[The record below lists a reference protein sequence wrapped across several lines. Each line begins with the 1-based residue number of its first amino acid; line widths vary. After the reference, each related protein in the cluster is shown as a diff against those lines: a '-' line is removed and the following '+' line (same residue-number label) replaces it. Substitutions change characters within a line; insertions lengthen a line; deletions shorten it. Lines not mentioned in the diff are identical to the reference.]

1 MSIENDSLPS
11 SACIGGGGG
20 GGDDSDNNNIIIIN
34 NNNNNNSGKRG
45 TAPSVHDSDGT
56 WGSKG
61 RFQGKQ
67 KVDDAAQEYGK
78 YSDDADGDMVSQVD
92 SESNDSTFT
101 RIMQALY
108 PEDLKRMTSEYHPS
122 IIKHVERMLAGS
134 ADSGTG
140 KYKNMCMALLC
151 RAPYDYH
158 LMLLALLYQHE
169 ITKGAALEPRKGGV
183 ADIEMLRFPAHV
195 TEQLRAAN
203 ALGVYFT
210 GTRTH
215 THTHTH
221 TRIHTRIRTH
231 RQTHTRTDR

>member
-56 WGSKG
+56 SGSKE
-61 RFQGKQ
+61 RFQGRQ

-108 PEDLKRMTSEYHPS
+108 PEDLKRISSEFHP
-122 IIKHVERMLAGS
+122 IILKHVEYDGMGELSLADL
-134 ADSGTG
+134 DSGTRQ
-140 KYKNMCMALLC
+140 YELLK
-151 RAPYDYH
+151 
-158 LMLLALLYQHE
+158 E
-169 ITKGAALEPRKGGV
+169 
-183 ADIEMLRFPAHV
+183 
-195 TEQLRAAN
+195 LRAKKAP
-203 ALGVYFT
+203 
-210 GTRTH
+210 
-215 THTHTH
+215 
-221 TRIHTRIRTH
+221 TH
-231 RQTHTRTDR
+231 RRQG

>member
-34 NNNNNNSGKRG
+34 NNNNKNNSGKRG

-56 WGSKG
+56 WGSKD
-61 RFQGKQ
+61 RFQGRQ

-108 PEDLKRMTSEYHPS
+108 PEDLKRMTSEYPPG
-122 IIKHVERMLAGS
+122 IIKYFEQNLGGRM
-134 ADSGTG
+134 SGTG
-140 KYKNMCMALLC
+140 KYEYIKLLC
-151 RAPYDYH
+151 GAPVRPPPEATRPAVPARD
-158 LMLLALLYQHE
+158 HE
-169 ITKGAALEPRKGGV
+169 GRSVGA
-183 ADIEMLRFPAHV
+183 
-195 TEQLRAAN
+195 
-203 ALGVYFT
+203 
-210 GTRTH
+210 
-215 THTHTH
+215 
-221 TRIHTRIRTH
+221 
-231 RQTHTRTDR
+231 